1 MIRSPLLL
9 GTSTERDGAARI
21 AVLRTVV
28 GALGLLASRPVQVA
42 FGLPAK
48 QDSPAARA
56 FARLFGIRNIALGMW
71 ALSARDSSDVVRR
84 RCYELNAAVDIADVA
99 VLLWPVVRRQGL
111 ARFGITSALLG
122 TSATLAW
129 LELLARQ
136 GKETSNPLR

>member
-28 GALGLLASRPVQVA
+28 GALGLLANRPVQVA

-48 QDSPAARA
+48 QDTPAARA
-56 FARLFGIRNIALGMW
+56 FARLFGIRNVALGMW
-71 ALSARDSSDVVRR
+71 TLSARDGSDDARR
-84 RCYELNAAVDIADVA
+84 RCYELNTAVDVADVA
-99 VLLWPVVRRQGL
+99 VLLWPVLRRQGL
-111 ARFGITSALLG
+111 ARFGIISATLG
-122 TSATLAW
+122 ISATLAW

-136 GKETSNPLR
+136 RSGTSNPLS